1 MGMIPAH
8 SGRDVFRDLHAE
20 ASVLGAILRN
30 NDTIA
35 IAADRIG
42 PEDFSRAAHGLIFD
56 AMLRLWQGR
65 RAIDVMTI
73 VDVLGPK
80 ADDAGGVA
88 YISKTIDECP
98 RSKNI
103 DAYVDIVKERATRR
117 EMHRAV
123 LQAKAA
129 VEDQDLAVTEA
140 AEVVIS
146 SLQRSTPKPAMVHA
160 VQYASDF
167 RAWVEDDEGR
177 EAGKVFTGIPTLD
190 AIHRG
195 GLPVGAHI
203 LGGRTSQ
210 GKSALMLSIAHYVGM
225 GDMAEPVLINTGEM
239 DTRQMMGRLVALHGR
254 LEGEAIV
261 SGDVQY
267 VPRRDLMRAIDDVE
281 RQSKI
286 TFIDRKLTPSQLR
299 AAAIRHHAEHGLKLL
314 ITDYVGIMP
323 ADPKM
328 RRKSANRQQELGYMM
343 RVYKEIADELQ
354 IPHLVL
360 AQLSRNATT
369 KKFPMLEDL
378 RESGDLEQDAH
389 VVWLLHRPIGQT
401 EGKVIVAKNR
411 NGRVGVADVY
421 FEQACMRY
429 YGGDT
434 MSAASRAAATTT
446 QGDDDDSGY

>member
-1 MGMIPAH
+1 MGVMLAGE
-8 SGRDVFRDLHAE
+8 GRDTFRDLHAE
-20 ASVLGAILRN
+20 TCVIGAVLRN
-30 NDTIA
+30 NDAIA
-35 IAADRIG
+35 IAAERLT
-42 PEDFSRAAHGLIFD
+42 PEDFSRHAHGMIFE
-56 AMLRLWQGR
+56 AMLRLWQTR
-65 RAIDVMTI
+65 RPIDVMT
-73 VDVLGPK
+73 VLDALGPK
-80 ADDAGGVA
+80 VEECGGA
-88 YISKTIDECP
+88 SYIVRTIDDVP
-98 RSKNI
+98 RSTNI
-103 DAYVDIVKERATRR
+103 DAYADIVKERSTRR
-117 EMHRAV
+117 EMQRAV

-129 VEDQDLAVTEA
+129 VEDPGLSVSEA
-140 AEVVIS
+140 AEVVLS
-146 SLQRSTPKPAMVHA
+146 TMQRSTPKPEMAFA
-160 VQYASDF
+160 SKYASDF
-167 RAWVEDDEGR
+167 RSWVEDDEGR

-261 SGDVQY
+261 SGDLQY
-267 VPRRDLMRAIDDVE
+267 VPRRELMKAIDDIE
-281 RQSKI
+281 KQSRI

-299 AAAIRHHAEHGLKLL
+299 AAAIRHHAEHGLRLL
-314 ITDYVGIMP
+314 VTDYVGIMP

-343 RVYKEIADELQ
+343 RVYKSIADELQ

-369 KKFPMLEDL
+369 KKFPTLEDL

-401 EGKVIVAKNR
+401 EGKIIVAKNR
-411 NGRVGVADVY
+411 NGRTGVADVY
-421 FEQACMRY
+421 FDGPSMRY
-429 YGGDT
+429 YGADT
-434 MSAASRAAATTT
+434 MSQAARYTGGSTT
-446 QGDDDDSGY
+446 GDDDDSGY